1 MTTTTA
7 PTPTPTLPP
16 GPPSPWWG
24 LPLLR
29 AMSRD
34 YLGFIAQLHDTY
46 GDVVYTRIGPERGYD
61 VFAPEL
67 IRSVLVEQAEHF
79 IRWERGTE
87 VFAQGMGQSVLV
99 TEGAVWQRQRRLLTP
114 GFAPRRMAGYTTLM
128 VAAAERALDQLPAE
142 PRFTLDFGHTMTQL
156 TMDVIMRALFS
167 SASAQEAEAS
177 ERAVR
182 ILGHT
187 AMREM
192 LRPFTLPDWLP
203 LPGKA
208 DKRWA
213 LRQIDEI
220 VWGHLRQRQQAP
232 GDHDDLLAMLLAAR
246 DEQGDRLT
254 DTEVRDQCATIFQ
267 AGHETSATALTW
279 WGWAMAAHP
288 EHAARAT
295 AEVDAVLGQRLPTL
309 ADLAA
314 LPWLEQ
320 TIKEAMRRFPP
331 IPALMTRRA
340 LREVQIGPWTVPK
353 GAIVRLTPWVQQHN
367 PRWFPDPLRFDPA
380 RFAPEAPELPR
391 GVYLPFGTGPRVCI
405 GQHFAMAEMMLVA
418 AMLLQRLRFTP
429 LADATPP
436 AAVLNVT
443 LRPAAPLRLSLQ
455 RRGSGIGAP
464 QERSSVE

>member
-1 MTTTTA
+1 MITTTA
-7 PTPTPTLPP
+7 PTSQPALPP

-24 LPLLR
+24 LPLLQ

-34 YLGFIAQLHDTY
+34 YLGFLRHLHDTY
-46 GDVVYTRIGPERGYD
+46 GDIVTTRIGPERGYD
-61 VFAPEL
+61 VFSPEL

-87 VFAQGMGQSVLV
+87 VFAQSQGQSVLV

-114 GFAPRRMAGYTTLM
+114 GFAPRRMAAYTTLM
-128 VAAAERALDQLPAE
+128 VAAAERALDHLPTA

-156 TMDVIMRALFS
+156 TMDVIARALFS
-167 SASAQEAEAS
+167 SESAQESLDAEA
-177 ERAVR
+177 AVR
-182 ILGHT
+182 TLGQV

-192 LRPFTLPDWLP
+192 FRPFTLPDWLP

-208 DKRWA
+208 RKRWA
-213 LRQIDEI
+213 LRQLDEI
-220 VWGHLRQRQQAP
+220 VWGHIRQRQRQRQHPNPP
-232 GDHDDLLAMLLAAR
+232 GQHGDQPGGEHDDLLAMLLAAR

-254 DTEVRDQCATIFQ
+254 DTEVRDQCMTIFQ

-288 EHAARAT
+288 DHAARAA
-295 AEVDAVLGQRLPTL
+295 AEVDAVLGQRRPTL

-314 LPWLEQ
+314 LPWLTQ
-320 TIKEAMRRFPP
+320 TIQEAMRRFPP

-340 LREVQIGPWTVPK
+340 LRDVQIGPWTLPK
-353 GAIVRLTPWVQQHN
+353 GALVRLTPWVLQHD

-380 RFAPEAPELPR
+380 RFAPDAPELPR

-405 GQHFAMAEMMLVA
+405 GQHFAMAEMTLVA
-418 AMLLQRLRFTP
+418 AMLLQRFRFEP

-443 LRPAAPLRLSLQ
+443 LRPIAPLQLGLQ
-455 RRGSGIGAP
+455 RR
-464 QERSSVE
+464 